1 MNDTTKTA
9 LSVALAAGLAFAAWF
24 VTPSTKAPLE
34 FSDLGQPFN
43 ASFTD
48 PLAAR
53 SLEVVGLDESSA
65 SYRAFKVESD
75 GQRWVIPSH
84 YNYPADAAQKMA
96 DAASA
101 FVGLAKEQVITD
113 SASEHASLGVLAPD
127 DEAAPI
133 KGRGVRITVRGE
145 GGATLADFIIGDEV
159 KSGEAPSEFGAQ
171 PTGRRYVRI
180 PGQNRVYATTLKGGL
195 STKFADWIETDLLQL
210 KDAAVARL
218 EVFRGRIDE
227 KTGRRLD
234 AEQVTITRNAPP
246 PPTPAAPDE
255 PAPPVPAT
263 PWSVVAEPGG
273 PPTEAEEVKTERV
286 DEAVN
291 ALKALKIVGVRPKP
305 ANLAKALGGAADATG
320 VRINSADILNLQ
332 SRGFYLTQEGQM
344 LANEGEAT
352 IACADGVVYTL
363 WFGEIAQGEGEAL
376 SAGLDEPAG
385 EPAKDG
391 GSPKPEGSESASAAG
406 TKGESRYLFVTVS
419 FDEALLGPAPTP
431 PASKPVETKTDA
443 PAKEGDAAPSE
454 QTPQDKM
461 PSGEA
466 VDKPTPD
473 AAPADSAAK
482 EAQPDPA
489 TNAAMEEFT
498 RKSAQ
503 REAKVKAGKDRAAA
517 LSKRFADWW
526 YVIDATAFE
535 KVRPS
540 RAEVIGPKPELNAP
554 AGANPEAGPVAP
566 MLAPPVAP
574 QPAAQPAPELPRE

>member
-24 VTPSTKAPLE
+24 ITPSTKAPLE

-65 SYRAFKVESD
+65 SYKAFKVEHD
-75 GQRWVIPSH
+75 GKRWVIPSH
-84 YNYPADAAQKMA
+84 HNYPADAAQKMA

-113 SASEHASLGVLAPD
+113 SASEHARLGVLAPD

-246 PPTPAAPDE
+246 PAAPGE
-255 PAPPVPAT
+255 PAPAVPAT

-273 PPTEAEEVKTERV
+273 PPTEAEAVKTERV

-376 SAGLDEPAG
+376 SAGLDEPV
-385 EPAKDG
+385 KDG
-391 GSPKPEGSESASAAG
+391 GAAKAEGGESATPTKTEGA
-406 TKGESRYLFVTVS
+406 KGESRYLFVTVS
-419 FDEALLGPAPTP
+419 FDDALLGPAPTAP
-431 PASKPVETKTDA
+431 TPSTPKPVAESPAASAEGAALPETA
-443 PAKEGDAAPSE
+443 P
-454 QTPQDKM
+454 T
-461 PSGEA
+461 
-466 VDKPTPD
+466 
-473 AAPADSAAK
+473 DSAAK
-482 EAQPDPA
+482 EAQPESAPDP
-489 TNAAMEEFT
+489 AMEEFT
-498 RKSAQ
+498 RKSAE

-526 YVIDATAFE
+526 YVIDATAFD

-540 RAEVIGPKPELNAP
+540 RAEVIGPKPALNAP
-554 AGANPEAGPVAP
+554 AGANPEAVPMAP
-566 MLAPPVAP
+566 SFAPAPAQPPAAAPAP
-574 QPAAQPAPELPRE
+574 QSPRE